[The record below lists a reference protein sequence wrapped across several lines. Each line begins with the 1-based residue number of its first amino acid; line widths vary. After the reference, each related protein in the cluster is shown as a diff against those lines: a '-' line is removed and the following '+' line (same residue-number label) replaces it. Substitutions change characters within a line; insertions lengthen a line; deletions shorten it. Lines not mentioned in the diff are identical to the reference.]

1 MKQLERSFAFF
12 TSFNNVEE
20 KKKEE
25 KKKGLW
31 WTPTVERA
39 SSDSKADCI

>member
-25 KKKGLW
+25 KKKRIVVDTYCG
-31 WTPTVERA
+31 T
-39 SSDSKADCI
+39 CQF